1 MRKLSISTPPP
12 FRATFQVTDHEHFLH
27 NCLRHC
33 SNVHGKFRYHCSEA
47 DKIALFFRNSFLLF
61 SLSAIWI
68 LDDSSA
74 VGAGKLV
81 LAHYR
86 WETKYRFWS
95 AGPSLKFSKDIV
107 INSPV
112 FFPYED
118 RTLVDQLRLTHFP
131 SHHTVCTFVFNNAFH
146 CAAQPADSLQQE
158 LTFYEVKRSTSVQF
172 DEIPCWVHHTYSNY
186 SGSIIR

>member
-1 MRKLSISTPPP
+1 MSISCIIVSGTA
-12 FRATFQVTDHEHFLH
+12 ATFMENLGTTAAKSIRLP
-27 NCLRHC
+27 C
-33 SNVHGKFRYHCSEA
+33 
-47 DKIALFFRNSFLLF
+47 FFRKSFLLF

-81 LAHYR
+81 LVHCR
-86 WETKYRFWS
+86 WGTKYRFWS

-107 INSPV
+107 NSPV

-118 RTLVDQLRLTHFP
+118 RILVDQLRLTHFP

-172 DEIPCWVHHTYSNY
+172 DEIPCWVYWDREKV
-186 SGSIIR
+186 GPRLLECCRQKW